1 MTFVHIMI
9 GLGFIFAVGAYFL
22 LFHDDVMEK
31 REAVAKL
38 LQTKTEAEKIAKVKV
53 LSTNPKDIEKFILD
67 NAKTLSDATIDV
79 LVARIEML
87 ASDRVIRDDDLKV
100 RIDDITIPKE
110 WAPEVPKRVAA
121 SLDDDAAPPEQKA
134 SRKRK

>member
-1 MTFVHIMI
+1 MI
-9 GLGFIFAVGAYFL
+9 GLGFVFAVGAYFL

-31 REAVAKL
+31 REAVARL

-79 LVARIEML
+79 LVNRIEML
-87 ASDRVIRDDDLKV
+87 AADRVIRDDDLKI
-100 RIDDITIPKE
+100 RIDDISIPKE
-110 WAPEVPKRVAA
+110 YVPEVPEEV
-121 SLDDDAAPPEQKA
+121 DAAPPQQKA